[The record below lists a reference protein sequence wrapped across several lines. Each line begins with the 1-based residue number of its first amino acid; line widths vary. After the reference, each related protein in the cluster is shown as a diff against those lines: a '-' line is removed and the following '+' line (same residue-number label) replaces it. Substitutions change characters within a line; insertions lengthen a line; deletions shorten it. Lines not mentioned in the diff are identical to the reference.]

1 MKEIRFVDLR
11 TTMHVMPLPAI
22 EKTIGKERRKL
33 NLKFMLRESNY
44 LLPEYKLIVPSSN
57 IFFRCNCDDEYSCVL
72 TDNLSD
78 RQAYVFK
85 CRTRAQSENMY
96 LFPE

>member
-1 MKEIRFVDLR
+1 MII
-11 TTMHVMPLPAI
+11 PAHSNPI
-22 EKTIGKERRKL
+22 VAVNKDYRMISKRSTSELCERNTFCGLAYYNARYAITSYRK
-33 NLKFMLRESNY
+33 NN
-44 LLPEYKLIVPSSN
+44 
-57 IFFRCNCDDEYSCVL
+57 RCNCDDEYSCVL

>member
-1 MKEIRFVDLR
+1 
-11 TTMHVMPLPAI
+11 MHAMPLPAI
-22 EKTIGKERRKL
+22 EKTIGKDRRKL
-33 NLKFMLRESNY
+33 NLKFMLNIY
-44 LLPEYKLIVPSSN
+44 LFPEYKLHVPSSY

-85 CRTRAQSENMY
+85 CRTRTQSENMY

>member
-1 MKEIRFVDLR
+1 
-11 TTMHVMPLPAI
+11 MHVMPLPAI
-22 EKTIGKERRKL
+22 ERTIGKVKRKL
-33 NLKFMLRESNY
+33 NLKFVLRGIKIFIH
-44 LLPEYKLIVPSSN
+44 LPSSC